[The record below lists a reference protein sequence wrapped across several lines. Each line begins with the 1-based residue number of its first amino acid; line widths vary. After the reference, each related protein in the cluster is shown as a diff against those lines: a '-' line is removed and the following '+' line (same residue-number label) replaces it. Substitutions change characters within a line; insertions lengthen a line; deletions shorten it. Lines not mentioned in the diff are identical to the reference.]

1 MLGGDWKRWEE
12 NLKGLS
18 PDVANERRR
27 VLQLL
32 AAHES
37 HLGIAYVRLMN
48 LVATGTDLEEE
59 AKLPLEDRASGFH
72 WGDE

>member
-12 NLKGLS
+12 NLKGLPADIAS
-18 PDVANERRR
+18 ERRR

-48 LVATGTDLEEE
+48 LVATGCDLEEE
-59 AKLPLEDRASGFH
+59 AKLPPDERASGFH
-72 WGDE
+72 WGE

>member
-12 NLKGLS
+12 SLKGL
-18 PDVANERRR
+18 PADVANERRR

-48 LVATGTDLEEE
+48 LVAAGTDLEEE
-59 AKLPLEDRASGFH
+59 AKRPPENRATGFD
-72 WGDE
+72 WGD